1 MMQYDVV
8 VWRELLSDG
17 SPCYAAVCPAVNH
30 AHGQG
35 DTEAEALADVADAI
49 GIFLDLIPY
58 DFVKTGPAAEDEK
71 AELIADLAENGT
83 ECRVTQ
89 LHPVAAWRGHN
100 VDAPFHS

>member
-35 DTEAEALADVADAI
+35 DTEAEALADVANTVAL
-49 GIFLDLIPY
+49 FLERIPY
-58 DFVKTGPAAEDEK
+58 DFVKTGSAAEDEK

-83 ECRVTQ
+83 ECLVTQ
-89 LHPVAAWRGHN
+89 VAPGRSLAR
-100 VDAPFHS
+100 A

>member
-8 VWRELLSDG
+8 VWRGVLSDG
-17 SPCYAAVCPAVNH
+17 SICYAAVCPAVNH

-71 AELIADLAENGT
+71 SELIADLAENGT

-89 LHPVAAWRGHN
+89 VAPSRSLAR
-100 VDAPFHS
+100 A

>member
-35 DTEAEALADVADAI
+35 DTEAEALADVADTIAL
-49 GIFLDLIPY
+49 FLERIPY
-58 DFVKTGPAAEDEK
+58 DFVKTGPAAENEMN
-71 AELIADLAENGT
+71 ELIDELRSEGVKTRTLQVAPRRL
-83 ECRVTQ
+83 RVT
-89 LHPVAAWRGHN
+89 A
-100 VDAPFHS
+100 

>member
-8 VWRELLSDG
+8 VWRGVLSDG
-17 SPCYAAVCPAVNH
+17 SICYAAVCPAVNH

-35 DTEAEALADVADAI
+35 DTEAEALSDVADTI

-83 ECRVTQ
+83 ECWVTQ
-89 LHPVAAWRGHN
+89 VAPSRSLARG
-100 VDAPFHS
+100 

>member
-8 VWRELLSDG
+8 VWRGVLSDG
-17 SPCYAAVCPAVNH
+17 SICYAAVCPAVNH

-35 DTEAEALADVADAI
+35 DTEAEALADVADTI
-49 GIFLDLIPY
+49 GVFLDLIPY
-58 DFVKTGPAAEDEK
+58 DFVKTGPDAEAEK

-89 LHPVAAWRGHN
+89 VAPGRSLAR
-100 VDAPFHS
+100 A

>member
-17 SPCYAAVCPAVNH
+17 SVCYAAVCPAVNH

-49 GIFLDLIPY
+49 ALFLGRIPY
-58 DFVKTGPAAEDEK
+58 DFVKTGSAAEDEMN
-71 AELIADLAENGT
+71 ELLDELRSEGVKTWTFQVAPRRL
-83 ECRVTQ
+83 RVT
-89 LHPVAAWRGHN
+89 A
-100 VDAPFHS
+100 

>member
-49 GIFLDLIPY
+49 ALFLERIPY
-58 DFVKTGPAAEDEK
+58 DFVKTGSAAEDEMN
-71 AELIADLAENGT
+71 ELLDELRSEGVKTWTFQVAPRRL
-83 ECRVTQ
+83 RVT
-89 LHPVAAWRGHN
+89 A
-100 VDAPFHS
+100 

>member
-49 GIFLDLIPY
+49 ALFLEHIPW
-58 DFVKTGPAAEDEK
+58 DFVKTGSAAEDEMN
-71 AELIADLAENGT
+71 ELLDELRSEGVKT
-83 ECRVTQ
+83 WTFQVEPRRLRVT
-89 LHPVAAWRGHN
+89 A
-100 VDAPFHS
+100 

>member
-35 DTEAEALADVADAI
+35 DTEAEALADVADTIAL
-49 GIFLDLIPY
+49 FLERIPY
-58 DFVKTGPAAEDEK
+58 DFVKTGPAAENEMN
-71 AELIADLAENGT
+71 ELIDELRSEGVKIRTFQVAPRRL
-83 ECRVTQ
+83 RVT
-89 LHPVAAWRGHN
+89 A
-100 VDAPFHS
+100 

>member
-8 VWRELLSDG
+8 VWRGVLSDG
-17 SPCYAAVCPAVNH
+17 SICYAAVCPAVNH

-35 DTEAEALADVADAI
+35 DTEDEALADVADTI

-58 DFVKTGPAAEDEK
+58 DFVKTGPDAEDEK

-83 ECRVTQ
+83 ECWVTQ
-89 LHPVAAWRGHN
+89 VAPSRSLAW
-100 VDAPFHS
+100 A

>member
-8 VWRELLSDG
+8 VWRGVLSDG
-17 SPCYAAVCPAVNH
+17 SICYAAVCPAVNH

-49 GIFLDLIPY
+49 ALFLERIPY
-58 DFVKTGPAAEDEK
+58 DFVKTGPAAEYEK
-71 AELIADLAENGT
+71 SELIADLAENGT

-89 LHPVAAWRGHN
+89 VAPSRSLAR
-100 VDAPFHS
+100 A

>member
-35 DTEAEALADVADAI
+35 DTEAEALADVANTIAL
-49 GIFLDLIPY
+49 FLERIPY
-58 DFVKTGPAAEDEK
+58 DFVKTGPAAENEMN
-71 AELIADLAENGT
+71 ELIDELRSEGVKIRTFQVAPRRL
-83 ECRVTQ
+83 RVT
-89 LHPVAAWRGHN
+89 A
-100 VDAPFHS
+100 

>member
-49 GIFLDLIPY
+49 ALFLEHIPW
-58 DFVKTGPAAEDEK
+58 DFVKTGSAAEDEMN
-71 AELIADLAENGT
+71 ELLDELRSEGVKTWTLQVAPRRL
-83 ECRVTQ
+83 RVT
-89 LHPVAAWRGHN
+89 A
-100 VDAPFHS
+100 

>member
-1 MMQYDVV
+1 MTQYDVV

-49 GIFLDLIPY
+49 ALFLEHIPY
-58 DFVKTGPAAEDEK
+58 DFVKTGPAAEGEK

-89 LHPVAAWRGHN
+89 VAPGRSLAR
-100 VDAPFHS
+100 A

>member
-1 MMQYDVV
+1 MTQYDVV

-17 SPCYAAVCPAVNH
+17 SPGYAAVCPAVNH

-49 GIFLDLIPY
+49 ALFLEHISY
-58 DFVKTGPAAEDEK
+58 DFVKTGSAAVDEK

-83 ECRVTQ
+83 ECWVTQ
-89 LHPVAAWRGHN
+89 VAPGRSLAR
-100 VDAPFHS
+100 A

>member
-35 DTEAEALADVADAI
+35 DTEAEALADVADTIAL
-49 GIFLDLIPY
+49 FLEHIPY

-89 LHPVAAWRGHN
+89 VAPSRSLAR
-100 VDAPFHS
+100 A

>member
-35 DTEAEALADVADAI
+35 DTEAEALADVANTVAL
-49 GIFLDLIPY
+49 FLERIPY

-71 AELIADLAENGT
+71 AELISDLAENGT

-89 LHPVAAWRGHN
+89 VAPGRSLAR
-100 VDAPFHS
+100 A